1 MMDKKF
7 IEELRKFDM
16 LVDYENYQAYNGLGE
31 LKTFEAYTL
40 KTTRLNKV
48 LSITCNGDGW
58 CMDFLKDATSLSN
71 YDIAVIFE
79 IMAIIER
86 KVKGE

>member
-1 MMDKKF
+1 MMDEKF
-7 IEELRKFDM
+7 IEELKKYDM
-16 LVDYENYQAYNGLGE
+16 LVDYENYQAYSGLGE

-40 KTTRLNKV
+40 KTTGLNKV
-48 LSITCNGDGW
+48 LSITYNGDGW

-71 YDIAVIFE
+71 YDIAVVFE

>member
-1 MMDKKF
+1 MDEKF
-7 IEELRKFDM
+7 IEELKKYDM
-16 LVDYENYQAYNGLGE
+16 LVDYENYQAYSGLGE

-40 KTTRLNKV
+40 KTTGLNKV
-48 LSITCNGDGW
+48 LSITYNGDGW
-58 CMDFLKDATSLSN
+58 CMDFLKGATALSN
-71 YDIAVIFE
+71 YGIRVIFE

>member
-1 MMDKKF
+1 MMDEKF
-7 IEELRKFDM
+7 IEELKKYDM
-16 LVDYENYQAYNGLGE
+16 LVDYENYQAYSGLGE

-40 KTTRLNKV
+40 KTTGLNKV

-58 CMDFLKDATSLSN
+58 CMDFLKGATALSN
-71 YDIAVIFE
+71 YSIRVLFE

>member
-1 MMDKKF
+1 MDKKF
-7 IEELRKFDM
+7 IEELRKYDM
-16 LVDYENYQAYNGLGE
+16 LVDYENYQAYSGLGE

-40 KTTRLNKV
+40 KTTGLNKV

-58 CMDFLKDATSLSN
+58 CMDFLKGAPALSN
-71 YDIAVIFE
+71 CNIAAIFE

>member
-7 IEELRKFDM
+7 IEELRKYDM
-16 LVDYENYQAYNGLGE
+16 LVDYENYQAYSGLGE
-31 LKTFEAYTL
+31 LKTFEVYTL
-40 KTTRLNKV
+40 KTTGLNKV

-58 CMDFLKDATSLSN
+58 CMDFLKGAPALSN
-71 YDIAVIFE
+71 CNIAAIFE

>member
-7 IEELRKFDM
+7 IEELRKYDM

-40 KTTRLNKV
+40 KTTGLNKV
-48 LSITCNGDGW
+48 LSITYNGDGW
-58 CMDFLKDATSLSN
+58 CMDFLKGAPALSN
-71 YDIAVIFE
+71 CNIAAIFE
-79 IMAIIER
+79 IMAIIEK